1 MWAEAVQRH
10 LPHLS
15 GEASY
20 DRLSLF
26 QPATH
31 PVTPAISLIPLILSV
46 SIWYN
51 VLNQFMI
58 QRVLG
63 AKDEYHARMG
73 IVFAGWLKILMPVIT
88 VLPGLIL
95 FAMHPEILL
104 QSWEQVAP
112 AANQGYVA
120 LIQSLI
126 PVGLRGLLLAAL
138 FGAIQSTI
146 NSVLNSTSTI
156 LTLDIYKRMISPG
169 ASDQQLV
176 RVGVLTSV
184 LVLAIAI
191 VLGGFIGRLGG
202 SLFEYVQALYA
213 FFAPPFAAIFLLG
226 ILWRRINSTGAL
238 WTILIGFSVGL
249 SFKLYLQLSPEAPG
263 WLAPYWNQAA
273 LNWLLCLGVCV
284 GVSLLTPPPR
294 PEQVT
299 DQLTINWAHLNL
311 FNNLGSRWY
320 CSVVTWWGLF
330 VAVMAILFFIFSG
343 MVL

>member
-138 FGAIQSTI
+138 FGGHWGIE
-146 NSVLNSTSTI
+146 NSLHWQ
-156 LTLDIYKRMISPG
+156 LDVTFREDQCCVRKGHADVNLSLLRRMALSLLKQEQT
-169 ASDQQLV
+169 AK
-176 RVGVLTSV
+176 VGVKNKRLLAAWDIDYLTQV
-184 LVLAIAI
+184 I
-191 VLGGFIGRLGG
+191 
-202 SLFEYVQALYA
+202 FEQ
-213 FFAPPFAAIFLLG
+213 
-226 ILWRRINSTGAL
+226 
-238 WTILIGFSVGL
+238 
-249 SFKLYLQLSPEAPG
+249 
-263 WLAPYWNQAA
+263 
-273 LNWLLCLGVCV
+273 
-284 GVSLLTPPPR
+284 
-294 PEQVT
+294 
-299 DQLTINWAHLNL
+299 
-311 FNNLGSRWY
+311 
-320 CSVVTWWGLF
+320 
-330 VAVMAILFFIFSG
+330 
-343 MVL
+343 